1 MAAVL
6 NPNIEIDSILDQIEF
21 FIKKYYHAEIPKENL
36 RVESFK
42 KENDITRV
50 TVAFRLKEETN
61 QINSPLINFQEFLN
75 LKDQTELKVKTFEIM
90 DNTIISFYDHQ
101 MN

>member
-1 MAAVL
+1 MEAVL
-6 NPNIEIDSILDQIEF
+6 TQNIDIDSILDKIEL

-42 KENDITRV
+42 KENEITRI
-50 TVAFRLKEETN
+50 TVAFRLKEETS
-61 QINSPLINFQEFLN
+61 QINSPMINFQEFLN

-90 DNTIISFYDHQ
+90 DNSIISFYDYQ